1 MIIIIMMISHAAIIS
16 FRLTISLF
24 AFSTCLLL
32 SLFFVCFN
40 YSCHSVRM
48 SCWIKRLLL
57 TYLLTYKLMD
67 TVRNRTQL
75 KLLRSQVLSISE
87 IDLSN
92 NLIKKLNNPT
102 IWNKTYLWVGALEN
116 WRIQRRQETSYHRL
130 LHVTVHKNAVNYFP
144 TKTGFSADI

>member
-1 MIIIIMMISHAAIIS
+1 MCP
-16 FRLTISLF
+16 FF

-48 SCWIKRLLL
+48 SCWIKRLF

-67 TVRNRTQL
+67 TVRSRTQL
-75 KLLRSQVLSISE
+75 KLLRLQELSISG
-87 IDLSN
+87 IDSSN

-116 WRIQRRQETSYHRL
+116 WRIQLRQETSYHRL
-130 LHVTVHKNAVNYFP
+130 LHVTVHKNVVIYFLLKLDSLP
-144 TKTGFSADI
+144 TMTDNHFRDTLDQCKTTW